1 MVVWRANISA
11 HLVGHG
17 LKWLWRKT
25 KPMAVIVVITV
36 GVVHAYNYRKKQVR
50 RKKWNSAEKDLVILH
65 TIPRGRYCPNLSPF
79 VVKLETY
86 LRMADIKYEIDCEE
100 PMGPKGKLPWI
111 TLNGKEMADSQLI
124 MEELGVKY
132 GKDFSSNLTKEQN
145 AVSRAFLIMVDEH
158 LYWCNCMWRWVY
170 DRDYNVSHLTVWNT
184 LLPFHWVYRPLVAR
198 LIHLQAWMQGV
209 ARHSQEE
216 VVDIGR
222 RDLEAISCFLGD
234 KPFLMGEVPSEVDC
248 AVFGMLSQFEWN
260 SRGSPY
266 LKMLDMEF
274 QNLHKYCQRMKVRF
288 WPDWNQCLNPPR
300 T

>member
-158 LYWCNCMWRWVY
+158 LYWGLLVWRYVVDMGRVLIEQMELPIMYRLMWPMMLKKIRK
-170 DRDYNVSHLTVWNT
+170 S
-184 LLPFHWVYRPLVAR
+184 
-198 LIHLQAWMQGV
+198 AWMQGV
-209 ARHSQEE
+209 GRHEND
-216 VVDIGR
+216 VVENIMKK
-222 RDLEAISCFLGD
+222 DLKAISDYLGD